1 MAKHWIYISFVFL
14 SVIAFAQPQPQP
26 LATVDTTAI
35 TIGEDIHY
43 ELRVQTDSTAR
54 VAFPKGQS
62 FLPFEIIDTTKIN
75 RKLVGDKSDWSRVYT
90 LIHFD
95 SGTYHIPPQKV
106 WVDGIAFSTDSLK
119 IQVHTVEVDTL
130 KQPLYPI
137 KPIIEIEKNT
147 AGWWR
152 PYLVVLVLLGALVAS
167 YFLFVKAR
175 DKIREKHKALP
186 PFERALQ
193 ALQALET
200 DNLLEQEDYKKYY
213 STLTDIVRNYLE
225 DDAHVD
231 AMESTSSQLIAK
243 LQLLRDAGNLD
254 LEKDTIENL
263 QSVLETA
270 DLVKFAKAAPGAH
283 LALADRTAIE
293 SVVKQTKEALPEPTE
308 EERLQDEAY
317 RQAMRKQQRNRQIK
331 RLGWIGAAVVLVGFG
346 TSVALY
352 GFQSVKDRIFGHPT
366 LALSEAS
373 WMTSIYGATPVRIS
387 TPEVLTRIP
396 SGATTVQQFG
406 MGSLEDSFQFLLRIE
421 QFMNPEGTEVDINE
435 RASALLRQLE
445 ELGATN
451 IFQKDEAYQSPMG
464 VKGVV
469 VSGSFD
475 WADEEDFIRKEYQV
489 LYFAENKGFQQIRI
503 IYDRGDPYAP
513 QVAERILNSID
524 FNTDVQ

>member
-1 MAKHWIYISFVFL
+1 MGKAGINILTVFL
-14 SVIAFAQPQPQP
+14 CAMAFAQPQPQA
-26 LATVDTTAI
+26 LVDTTAM

-43 ELRVQTDSTAR
+43 ELRIQTDSTAR

-75 RKLVGDKSDWSRVYT
+75 RTFVGDKTDWSRVYT

-95 SGTYHIPPQKV
+95 SGTYHIPQQKV

-119 IQVHTVEVDTL
+119 IQVHNVEVDTL
-130 KQPLYPI
+130 KQPLFPI

-147 AGWWR
+147 AGWWH
-152 PYLVVLVLLGALVAS
+152 PYAILFLLLGALVAS

-175 DKIREKHKALP
+175 DKIREKRKALP

-200 DNLLEQEDYKKYY
+200 DHLLEQEDYKKYY

-243 LQLLRDAGNLD
+243 LELLRDAGNLD
-254 LEKDTIENL
+254 LGKETIDNL

-270 DLVKFAKAAPGAH
+270 DLVKFAKAAPGTHHAV
-283 LALADRTAIE
+283 ADRTAIE

-317 RQAMRKQQRNRQIK
+317 RKAMRKQQRLRQFK
-331 RLGWIGAAVVLVGFG
+331 RIGWIGAAVVLVGFG

-366 LALSEAS
+366 LALTEAS
-373 WMTSIYGATPVRIS
+373 WITSVYGATPVRMS

-396 SGATTVQQFG
+396 SGGSTVQQFG

-435 RASALLRQLE
+435 RAATLLRQLE
-445 ELGATN
+445 EMGATN
-451 IFQKDEAYQSPMG
+451 IFQKDESYQTPMG
-464 VKGVV
+464 VQGVAL
-469 VSGSFD
+469 SGSFD
-475 WADEEDFIRKEYQV
+475 WKHENETIRKEYQV
-489 LYFAENKGFQQIRI
+489 LYFAENKGLQQLRI
-503 IYDRGDPYAP
+503 IYDRGDPYVSTV
-513 QVAERILNSID
+513 VARILNSID
-524 FNTDVQ
+524 FNTNVQ

>member
-1 MAKHWIYISFVFL
+1 MAKHWVYISFVFL
-14 SVIAFAQPQPQP
+14 SAMAFAQPQP
-26 LATVDTTAI
+26 LATVDTTAM

-75 RKLVGDKSDWSRVYT
+75 RKLVGDKLDWSRVYT

-106 WVDGIAFSTDSLK
+106 WVDGAFFSTDSLK
-119 IQVHTVEVDTL
+119 VQVHNMEVDTL

-147 AGWWR
+147 TGWWR
-152 PYLVVLVLLGALVAS
+152 PYLLLLVLLGGLVAS

-175 DKIREKHKALP
+175 DKIREKRKALP

-200 DNLLEQEDYKKYY
+200 DNLLAQEDYKKYY

-254 LEKDTIENL
+254 LGKETIKNL

-283 LALADRTAIE
+283 HAVADRTAIE

-317 RQAMRKQQRNRQIK
+317 RQAMRKQQRGRLLK
-331 RLGWIGAAVVLVGFG
+331 RIGWIGLAAVLVGFG

-352 GFQSVKDRIFGHPT
+352 GFQSVKDRIFGHPS

-373 WMTSIYGATPVRIS
+373 WVTSIYGATPVRIS

-396 SGATTVQQFG
+396 SSASTVQQFG
-406 MGSLEDSFQFLLRIE
+406 MGTLEDSFQFLLRIE
-421 QFMNPEGTEVDINE
+421 QLTNPEGTEIDINE
-435 RASALLRQLE
+435 RVSGLLRQLE

-451 IFQKDEAYQSPMG
+451 IFQKDEEYQSALG
-464 VKGVV
+464 AKGVIA
-469 VSGSFD
+469 SGSFD
-475 WADEEDFIRKEYQV
+475 WTNEDDTIRKEYQV
-489 LYFAENKGFQQIRI
+489 LYFAENKGFQQVRI
-503 IYDRGDPYAP
+503 IYDRGDAYAP
-513 QVAERILNSID
+513 QIAERILNSID